1 MVEQV
6 KGMTY
11 SMKTF
16 LGPDQPSTSTLREL
30 EVNEDK
36 KLYHC
41 VIYLGPGDYHSFHS
55 PSEWN
60 VSLRRHFPG
69 WFSSTCMDYMS
80 IGKIWEK
87 NQNFIFQDLRV
98 CLFLG
103 IKPKTVALQ
112 SIPLV
117 SLHYKVKIMEYN
129 SLSFFYPFTHQAIV
143 L

>member
-1 MVEQV
+1 MERDIVEQV

-55 PSEWN
+55 PSEWS

-69 WFSSTCMDYMS
+69 WFSSTCMECMS
-80 IGKIWEK
+80 IGKI
-87 NQNFIFQDLRV
+87 
-98 CLFLG
+98 
-103 IKPKTVALQ
+103 
-112 SIPLV
+112 
-117 SLHYKVKIMEYN
+117 
-129 SLSFFYPFTHQAIV
+129 
-143 L
+143 

>member
-69 WFSSTCMDYMS
+69 WFSSTQVYCMIHRES
-80 IGKIWEK
+80 
-87 NQNFIFQDLRV
+87 LRKESKFY
-98 CLFLG
+98 FLR
-103 IKPKTVALQ
+103 P
-112 SIPLV
+112 
-117 SLHYKVKIMEYN
+117 E
-129 SLSFFYPFTHQAIV
+129 SLSVPGDQT
-143 L
+143 

>member
-30 EVNEDK
+30 EVNEDR

-55 PSEWN
+55 PSEWS

-69 WFSSTCMDYMS
+69 WFSSTCMECMS
-80 IGKIWEK
+80 IGKI
-87 NQNFIFQDLRV
+87 
-98 CLFLG
+98 
-103 IKPKTVALQ
+103 
-112 SIPLV
+112 
-117 SLHYKVKIMEYN
+117 
-129 SLSFFYPFTHQAIV
+129 
-143 L
+143 